1 MSKKYKN
8 LGGEP
13 DKIFARANQA
23 GQSAL
28 AEEKERRDAELEE
41 IETLAKHAVFKSW
54 LRRTFRQ
61 NGGMFNDF
69 LKTDAGQAQGMTL
82 YYIARD
88 LARTDAGLKLIEEIV
103 GDQFGKAISRS
114 RKS

>member
-1 MSKKYKN
+1 MSKRYKN
-8 LGGEP
+8 LGNEP

-23 GQSAL
+23 GKDAA
-28 AEEKERRDAELEE
+28 AEEKERRDTELKE
-41 IETLAKHAVFKSW
+41 IEALALSPVFRSW

-88 LARTDAGLKLIEEIV
+88 LARTPAGMKLVDEIV
-103 GDQFGKAISRS
+103 SDQFGQTKKGSN
-114 RKS
+114 